1 MTVAKGQATMIDSIL
16 ARFGDQRP
24 TLIGNDQV
32 EEFMGHMRAMAGD
45 EKILEAMSSEYA
57 VDPNFWLSSD
67 NWMSRFRPYTV
78 KEGILHIPVKGV
90 LCHDMPWQ
98 FGSYATGY
106 EYIWQAFVRGLEDD
120 GVKGVALAIHSPGG
134 DVAGNYDL
142 VDKMYARKG
151 EKPVT
156 AFAAEGA
163 YSAAYNIASVAD
175 KVVVTRTGGVGS
187 IGVLTMH
194 MDYSK
199 MLENVGMKVTM
210 VSAPKGGHKT
220 ERQPYVALSP
230 DAEARMQARVDELYE
245 MFVASVS
252 RNRGMDAAAIR
263 DTKALTFGA
272 TEAVSLGL
280 ADSIASFEDAL
291 SAFSTELETYNE
303 EEDQMATPAD
313 KTTATAAATA
323 EAEAL
328 KTQAFAEGKAEGIKE
343 GMSAAKTRITAIT
356 GSDVGKARPKAA
368 ASAAMNTDMDAES
381 AVAFLATLDEEKTE
395 ATAPVAPV
403 TDDKT
408 DAKNTA
414 QGGKNFDSFMSTN
427 NPNLGGGDDE
437 EADKGAGANSGELE
451 GSALARAAGMG
462 GFRKQPA
469 S

>member
-1 MTVAKGQATMIDSIL
+1 M
-16 ARFGDQRP
+16 
-24 TLIGNDQV
+24 IGNDQV

-45 EKILEAMSSEYA
+45 EKILEALSSEHA
-57 VDPNFWLSSD
+57 MDPNFWLSSD
-67 NWMSRFRPYTV
+67 NWMSRYRPYNV

-98 FGSYATGY
+98 FGSSATGY
-106 EYIWQAFVRGLEDD
+106 EYIWQAFSRGMED
-120 GVKGVALAIHSPGG
+120 GSVKGIALAIHSPGG

-142 VDKMYARKG
+142 VDKMYALKG
-151 EKPVT
+151 TKPVT

-175 KVVVTRTGGVGS
+175 KIVVTRTGGVGS

-245 MFVASVS
+245 MFVESVS

-291 SAFSTELETYNE
+291 SAFSTELELYNE
-303 EEDQMATPAD
+303 EDDQMATPAD
-313 KTTATAAATA
+313 KTTADTAAAN
-323 EAEAL
+323 EAL
-328 KTQAFAEGKAEGIKE
+328 KTQAFAEGKAEGMKE
-343 GMSAAKTRITAIT
+343 GMAAAKTRITAIT
-356 GSDVGKARPKAA
+356 GSDVGMARPKAA
-368 ASAAMNTDMDAES
+368 ASAAMNTDMDADT
-381 AVAFLATLDEEKTE
+381 ALAFLATLDEEKPQ
-395 ATAPVAPV
+395 AVAPV
-403 TDDKT
+403 VPGDKDKAKGKDDES
-408 DAKNTA
+408 TA
-414 QGGKNFDSFMSTN
+414 QGGKSFDTFMSTD

-437 EADKGAGANSGELE
+437 EDDEKASGALQGAD
-451 GSALARAAGMG
+451 LARAAGMG
-462 GFRKQPA
+462 GFRKRPA